1 MKLEVE
7 AEAILTTEE
16 YHRGVDRIAKG
27 LKRDHSNR
35 LTIPMSG
42 VMPAAG
48 PLLLDFGKPPNGALW
63 VPLWLV
69 VTGADDHTAVANS
82 SVATYLGG
90 QPPNSP
96 TLASSPPPLM
106 NLLIPATTATVIP
119 YYVSISGKD
128 AVYANQTD
136 GVYCLVYGAA
146 AGTNLTA
153 NLRVREIHPACAE
166 ELCVL

>member
-1 MKLEVE
+1 MELE
-7 AEAILTTEE
+7 ASAQISLTAEE
-16 YHRGVDRIAKG
+16 YRSGVDKITRH

-35 LTIPMSG
+35 QIIPQSG
-42 VMPAAG
+42 VMPTTG
-48 PLLLDFGKPPNGALW
+48 PLLLDFGRPPHGALW
-63 VPLWLV
+63 VPLWLTV
-69 VTGADDHTAVANS
+69 SGGDDHTAVANS

-90 QPPNSP
+90 QPPNAA
-96 TLASSPPPLM
+96 TIGVAPPPLA

-146 AGTNLTA
+146 AGTNIVGV
-153 NLRVREIHPACAE
+153 LRVREVHPACAE